1 MLDLNGIVWQAQQ
14 QNASDVHIVNG
25 LPLKCRIDGEIKNLS
40 DDIVDFEACEALA
53 KEIAGERYEE
63 MRTTGELDKALT
75 MPCGIRVRIN
85 AFRARG
91 SVSFAVRLLS
101 DTIPE
106 IEELEL
112 PAVAV
117 KLPSY
122 PSGLVLITGETGS
135 GKSTT
140 LAAVLNR
147 INHTACKHIVTLED
161 PIEYVYIPDKC
172 IINQREIGQDTASYA
187 DGLRAILREDPDVIL
202 VGEMRDLETIST
214 AITAAETGH
223 LVFSTLHTI
232 GADKTIDR
240 IIDVFPPNQ
249 QQQIRIQLASV
260 LECVVSQQLLK
271 KADGS
276 GRVAALEILFANNA
290 VRNLI
295 RESKTYQISSVMQ
308 TNRRAGMQTMDDA
321 LYDLYMRKLIDGD
334 NAVTYAQD
342 PVSMNKKVSF
352 DF

>member
-161 PIEYVYIPDKC
+161 PIKYVYIPDKC

-202 VGEMRDLETIST
+202 IGEMRDLNTIE
-214 AITAAETGH
+214 AALTAAETGH
-223 LVFSTLHTI
+223 LVFATLHTNSA
-232 GADKTIDR
+232 ADAVDR
-240 IIDVFPPNQ
+240 IVSVFPDGKQ
-249 QQQIRIQLASV
+249 KQIRMQLAAT
-260 LECVVSQQLLK
+260 LRVVMAQQLVTRI
-271 KADGS
+271 GG
-276 GRVAALEILFANNA
+276 GRIAACEVMVINPAIQ
-290 VRNLI
+290 NLI
-295 RESKTYQISSVMQ
+295 REGKTPQMESFI
-308 TNRRAGMQTMDDA
+308 TMNSREGSI
-321 LYDLYMRKLIDGD
+321 LMD
-334 NAVTYAQD
+334 NALKNLLYEGKISEQTALENTRM
-342 PVSMNKKVSF
+342 PKNL
-352 DF
+352 

>member
-63 MRTTGELDKALT
+63 MRTTGELDMALT

-172 IINQREIGQDTASYA
+172 IINQREIGQDLS
-187 DGLRAILREDPDVIL
+187 LIH
-202 VGEMRDLETIST
+202 ISEPT
-214 AITAAETGH
+214 
-223 LVFSTLHTI
+223 
-232 GADKTIDR
+232 R
-240 IIDVFPPNQ
+240 P
-249 QQQIRIQLASV
+249 
-260 LECVVSQQLLK
+260 
-271 KADGS
+271 
-276 GRVAALEILFANNA
+276 
-290 VRNLI
+290 
-295 RESKTYQISSVMQ
+295 
-308 TNRRAGMQTMDDA
+308 
-321 LYDLYMRKLIDGD
+321 
-334 NAVTYAQD
+334 
-342 PVSMNKKVSF
+342 
-352 DF
+352 

>member
-161 PIEYVYIPDKC
+161 PIDYVYIPDKC

-202 VGEMRDLETIST
+202 IGEMRDLNTIE
-214 AITAAETGH
+214 AALTAAETGH
-223 LVFSTLHTI
+223 LVFATLHTNSA
-232 GADKTIDR
+232 ADAVDR
-240 IIDVFPPNQ
+240 IVSVFPDGKQ
-249 QQQIRIQLASV
+249 KQIRMQLAAT
-260 LECVVSQQLLK
+260 LRVVMAQQLVTRI
-271 KADGS
+271 GG
-276 GRVAALEILFANNA
+276 GRIAACEVMVINPAIQ
-290 VRNLI
+290 NLI
-295 RESKTYQISSVMQ
+295 REGKTPQMESFI
-308 TNRRAGMQTMDDA
+308 TMNSREGSI
-321 LYDLYMRKLIDGD
+321 LMD
-334 NAVTYAQD
+334 NALKNLLYEGKISEQTALENTRM
-342 PVSMNKKVSF
+342 PKNL
-352 DF
+352 

>member
-1 MLDLNGIVWQAQQ
+1 MAGTA
-14 QNASDVHIVNG
+14 AERDVHIVNG

-63 MRTTGELDKALT
+63 MRTTGELDMALT

-202 VGEMRDLETIST
+202 IGEMRDLNTIE
-214 AITAAETGH
+214 AALTAAETGH
-223 LVFSTLHTI
+223 LVFATLHTNSA
-232 GADKTIDR
+232 ADAVDR
-240 IIDVFPPNQ
+240 IVSVFPDGKQ
-249 QQQIRIQLASV
+249 KQIRMQLAAT
-260 LECVVSQQLLK
+260 LRVVMAQQLVPRI
-271 KADGS
+271 GG
-276 GRVAALEILFANNA
+276 GRIAACEVMVINPAIQ
-290 VRNLI
+290 NLI
-295 RESKTYQISSVMQ
+295 REGKTPQMESFI
-308 TNRRAGMQTMDDA
+308 TMNSREGSI
-321 LYDLYMRKLIDGD
+321 LMD
-334 NAVTYAQD
+334 NALKNLLYEGKISEQTALENTRM
-342 PVSMNKKVSF
+342 PKNL
-352 DF
+352 

>member
-63 MRTTGELDKALT
+63 MRTTGELDMALT

-85 AFRARG
+85 AFRACG

-202 VGEMRDLETIST
+202 IGEMRDLNTIE
-214 AITAAETGH
+214 AALTAAETGH
-223 LVFSTLHTI
+223 LVFATLHTNSA
-232 GADKTIDR
+232 ADAVDR
-240 IIDVFPPNQ
+240 IVSVFPDGKQ
-249 QQQIRIQLASV
+249 KQIRMQLAAT
-260 LECVVSQQLLK
+260 LRVVMAQQLVPRI
-271 KADGS
+271 GG
-276 GRVAALEILFANNA
+276 GRIAACEVMVINPAIQ
-290 VRNLI
+290 NLI
-295 RESKTYQISSVMQ
+295 REGKTPQMESFI
-308 TNRRAGMQTMDDA
+308 TMNSREGSI
-321 LYDLYMRKLIDGD
+321 LMD
-334 NAVTYAQD
+334 NALKNLLYEGKISEQTALENTRM
-342 PVSMNKKVSF
+342 PKNL
-352 DF
+352 

>member
-63 MRTTGELDKALT
+63 MRTTGELDMALT

-85 AFRARG
+85 AFRVRG

-112 PAVAV
+112 PAVAA

-202 VGEMRDLETIST
+202 IGEMRDLNTIE
-214 AITAAETGH
+214 AALTAAETGH
-223 LVFSTLHTI
+223 LVFATLHTNSA
-232 GADKTIDR
+232 ADAVDR
-240 IIDVFPPNQ
+240 IVSVFPDGKQ
-249 QQQIRIQLASV
+249 KQIRMQLAAT
-260 LECVVSQQLLK
+260 LRVVMAQQLVPRI
-271 KADGS
+271 GG
-276 GRVAALEILFANNA
+276 GRIAACEVMVINPAIQ
-290 VRNLI
+290 NLI
-295 RESKTYQISSVMQ
+295 REGKTPQMESFI
-308 TNRRAGMQTMDDA
+308 TMNSREGSI
-321 LYDLYMRKLIDGD
+321 LMD
-334 NAVTYAQD
+334 NALKNLLYEGKISEQTALENTRM
-342 PVSMNKKVSF
+342 PKNL
-352 DF
+352 

>member
-63 MRTTGELDKALT
+63 MRTTGELDMALT

-122 PSGLVLITGETGS
+122 SSGLVLITGETGS

-202 VGEMRDLETIST
+202 IGEMRDLNTIE
-214 AITAAETGH
+214 AALTAAETGH
-223 LVFSTLHTI
+223 LVFATLHTNSA
-232 GADKTIDR
+232 ADAVDR
-240 IIDVFPPNQ
+240 IVSVFPDGKQ
-249 QQQIRIQLASV
+249 KQIRMQLAAT
-260 LECVVSQQLLK
+260 LRVVMAQQLVPRI
-271 KADGS
+271 GG
-276 GRVAALEILFANNA
+276 GRIAACEVMVINPAIQ
-290 VRNLI
+290 NLI
-295 RESKTYQISSVMQ
+295 REGKTPQMESFI
-308 TNRRAGMQTMDDA
+308 TMNSREGSI
-321 LYDLYMRKLIDGD
+321 LMD
-334 NAVTYAQD
+334 NALKNLLYEGKISEQTALENTRM
-342 PVSMNKKVSF
+342 PKNL
-352 DF
+352 

>member
-63 MRTTGELDKALT
+63 MRTTGELDMALT

-202 VGEMRDLETIST
+202 IGEMRDLNTIE
-214 AITAAETGH
+214 AALTAAETGH
-223 LVFSTLHTI
+223 LVFATLHTNSA
-232 GADKTIDR
+232 ADAVDR
-240 IIDVFPPNQ
+240 IVSVFPDGKQ
-249 QQQIRIQLASV
+249 KQIRMQLAAT
-260 LECVVSQQLLK
+260 LRVVMAQQLVPRI
-271 KADGS
+271 GG
-276 GRVAALEILFANNA
+276 GRIAACEVMVINPAIQ
-290 VRNLI
+290 NLI
-295 RESKTYQISSVMQ
+295 REGKTPQMESFI
-308 TNRRAGMQTMDDA
+308 TMNSREGSI
-321 LYDLYMRKLIDGD
+321 LMD
-334 NAVTYAQD
+334 NALKNLLYEGKISEQTALENTRM
-342 PVSMNKKVSF
+342 PKNL
-352 DF
+352 

>member
-63 MRTTGELDKALT
+63 MRTTGELDMALT

-202 VGEMRDLETIST
+202 IGEMRDLNTIE
-214 AITAAETGH
+214 AALTAAETGH
-223 LVFSTLHTI
+223 LVFATLHTNSA
-232 GADKTIDR
+232 ADAVDR
-240 IIDVFPPNQ
+240 IVSVFPDGKQ
-249 QQQIRIQLASV
+249 KQIRMQLAAT
-260 LECVVSQQLLK
+260 LRVVMAQQLVTRI
-271 KADGS
+271 GG
-276 GRVAALEILFANNA
+276 GRIAACEVMVINPAIQ
-290 VRNLI
+290 NLI
-295 RESKTYQISSVMQ
+295 REGKTPQMESFI
-308 TNRRAGMQTMDDA
+308 TMNSREGSI
-321 LYDLYMRKLIDGD
+321 LMD
-334 NAVTYAQD
+334 NALKNLLYEGKISEQTALENTRM
-342 PVSMNKKVSF
+342 PKNL
-352 DF
+352 

>member
-63 MRTTGELDKALT
+63 MHTTGELDMALT

-202 VGEMRDLETIST
+202 IGEMRDLNTIE
-214 AITAAETGH
+214 AALTAAETGH
-223 LVFSTLHTI
+223 LVFATLHTNSA
-232 GADKTIDR
+232 ADAVDR
-240 IIDVFPPNQ
+240 IVSVFPDGKQ
-249 QQQIRIQLASV
+249 KQIRMQLAAT
-260 LECVVSQQLLK
+260 LRVVMAQQLVPRI
-271 KADGS
+271 GG
-276 GRVAALEILFANNA
+276 GRIAACEVMVINPAIQ
-290 VRNLI
+290 NLI
-295 RESKTYQISSVMQ
+295 REGKTPQMESFI
-308 TNRRAGMQTMDDA
+308 TMNSREGSI
-321 LYDLYMRKLIDGD
+321 LMD
-334 NAVTYAQD
+334 NALKNLLYEGKISEQTALENTRM
-342 PVSMNKKVSF
+342 PKNL
-352 DF
+352 